1 MQTTIANR
9 SKPNV
14 GQSERTASLI
24 GGSALI
30 LLALSR
36 RSRLSLPIIFGGGY
50 LLFRG
55 ISGKDYVYEA
65 LGINRAGPNGQ
76 EGIEVERTMTVN
88 RPRPEVY
95 AFWRDFELL
104 PSFMKHLESVK
115 VIEDGRSHWLARGP
129 FGMQVEWVAE
139 TVEDNPNERI
149 AWHSLPGSDV
159 ENSGIVQFKDA
170 PGGRG
175 TEVRVRLTYHPPAG
189 SASAAVAKLFGEEPS
204 RQVLDDL
211 RRFKQMIETGETAT
225 IDGQTSGRVA
235 QVEKERVAIKGK
247 RDKDIVQKTS
257 EDSFPASDPPAWT
270 GSE

>member
-9 SKPNV
+9 NKPNV

-24 GGSALI
+24 GGSALV

-36 RSRLSLPIIFGGGY
+36 RSRLSLPIILGGGY

-55 ISGKDYVYEA
+55 ITGKDYAYEA
-65 LGINRAGPNGQ
+65 LGINRAGQNGQ
-76 EGIEVERTMTVN
+76 EGIEVERTMTIY
-88 RPRPEVY
+88 RPRQEVY

-104 PSFMKHLESVK
+104 PSFMKHLESVQ
-115 VIEDGRSHWLARGP
+115 VIENGRSRWVARGP
-129 FGMQVEWVAE
+129 LGMQVEWVAE
-139 TVEDNPNERI
+139 TVEDAPNERI

-170 PGGRG
+170 PAGRG
-175 TEVRVRLTYHPPAG
+175 TEVRIRLTYHPPAG
-189 SASAAVAKLFGEEPS
+189 SASAAFARLFGEEPS

-225 IDGQTSGRVA
+225 IEGQTSGRVG
-235 QVEKERVAIKGK
+235 QVEKERETIKS
-247 RDKDIVQKTS
+247 RREKDIVQKAS

-270 GSE
+270 ASE